1 MLDTISLKI
10 VVEEPT
16 GEYLE
21 IEVMNRIKNVIERL
35 PYCDLRFKGDNYIN
49 IRMSY
54 PRFYSQ
60 TNAFLISTPIECLN
74 VNKALI
80 ESIIEELKISPVFY
94 EFFISK
100 VTFILTRVDVA
111 FTYMM
116 ENFREFYQY
125 RNIYNI
131 LNAIYCSINKTSIP
145 KEIGVIGSDYI
156 ETLIFTDS
164 SNISNYNNKITIYN
178 QAKKISDY
186 YQINQPA
193 LYQQVIQEFPD
204 LYQRMRIEGSK
215 RVRRKGFLYNE
226 WINFNIYECYVSK
239 IGEYILNNLFNASI
253 ANTIYNVKKEELK
266 QLLIVER
273 NFINFNY
280 EAFIYRYKDI
290 IWDYELLRQAIM
302 ELSAHNLNTGYHAC
316 STVRRVLENLQSTT
330 GVIYFGVIKLL
341 NDIQYQII
349 EGVNKC

>member
-10 VVEEPT
+10 AVEEPT

-21 IEVMNRIKNVIERL
+21 MEVMNRIKNVIERL

-80 ESIIEELKISPVFY
+80 ESIIEELKISPIFY
-94 EFFISK
+94 KFFINK

-145 KEIGVIGSDYI
+145 KEIGVIGSDYV

-186 YQINQPA
+186 YQINQSV

-215 RVRRKGFLYNE
+215 RIRRKGFLYNE
-226 WINFNIYECYVSK
+226 WMNFNIYECYVSK
-239 IGEYILNNLFNASI
+239 IGEYILNNLFNTSI
-253 ANTIYNVKKEELK
+253 ANTIYNIKKEELK
-266 QLLIVER
+266 QLLIIER
-273 NFINFNY
+273 EFINFNY
-280 EAFIYRYKDI
+280 ENFIYKYKDI
-290 IWDYELLRQAIM
+290 IWDYELIRQAIM
-302 ELSAHNLNTGYHAC
+302 ELSVHNLNTGYHAC
-316 STVRRVLENLQSTT
+316 STVRKVLENLQSTT
-330 GVIYFGVIKLL
+330 GMIYFGVIKLL
-341 NDIQYQII
+341 NNIQYQII

>member
-10 VVEEPT
+10 AIEEPT

-35 PYCDLRFKGDNYIN
+35 SYCDLRFKGDNYIN

-80 ESIIEELKISPVFY
+80 ESIIEELKISSVFY

-116 ENFREFYQY
+116 ENFRKFYQY

-145 KEIGVIGSDYI
+145 KKIGVIGSDYV

-186 YQINQPA
+186 YQIN
-193 LYQQVIQEFPD
+193 
-204 LYQRMRIEGSK
+204 
-215 RVRRKGFLYNE
+215 
-226 WINFNIYECYVSK
+226 
-239 IGEYILNNLFNASI
+239 
-253 ANTIYNVKKEELK
+253 
-266 QLLIVER
+266 
-273 NFINFNY
+273 
-280 EAFIYRYKDI
+280 
-290 IWDYELLRQAIM
+290 
-302 ELSAHNLNTGYHAC
+302 
-316 STVRRVLENLQSTT
+316 
-330 GVIYFGVIKLL
+330 
-341 NDIQYQII
+341 
-349 EGVNKC
+349 

>member
-21 IEVMNRIKNVIERL
+21 IEVINRIKNVIERL

-60 TNAFLISTPIECLN
+60 TNVFLISSPSECLN

-80 ESIIEELKISPVFY
+80 ESIIEELSIDPVLY

-125 RNIYNI
+125 RNIY
-131 LNAIYCSINKTSIP
+131 Y
-145 KEIGVIGSDYI
+145 
-156 ETLIFTDS
+156 F
-164 SNISNYNNKITIYN
+164 
-178 QAKKISDY
+178 
-186 YQINQPA
+186 
-193 LYQQVIQEFPD
+193 
-204 LYQRMRIEGSK
+204 R
-215 RVRRKGFLYNE
+215 
-226 WINFNIYECYVSK
+226 CY
-239 IGEYILNNLFNASI
+239 
-253 ANTIYNVKKEELK
+253 
-266 QLLIVER
+266 
-273 NFINFNY
+273 
-280 EAFIYRYKDI
+280 
-290 IWDYELLRQAIM
+290 
-302 ELSAHNLNTGYHAC
+302 LS
-316 STVRRVLENLQSTT
+316 
-330 GVIYFGVIKLL
+330 
-341 NDIQYQII
+341 
-349 EGVNKC
+349 